1 MIRFVNNIEDIP
13 EYPLSRTIL
22 IDDSSQLGA
31 WTVRVFKTDYSI
43 DDQPSI
49 DVILDDRI
57 DFYMNTRDLGRG
69 ILYSLWARYG
79 KSDNLGDLSQVVFR
93 TFDRAIP
100 GVHRQRWRV
109 WRASQIDKYYRVL
122 PRRFIKVDYGAMVPP
137 FSVIRRIVTG
147 RWYPVA
153 NVYDD
158 YKGASFFDRLLGREI
173 VPTHLAPTPLKTN
186 H

>member
-1 MIRFVNNIEDIP
+1 MRVFITD
-13 EYPLSRTIL
+13 YQ
-22 IDDSSQLGA
+22 IDD
-31 WTVRVFKTDYSI
+31 K
-43 DDQPSI
+43 PSI
-49 DVILDDRI
+49 DAILDDRI

-69 ILYSLWARYG
+69 ILYGLWARYG

-109 WRASQIDKYYRVL
+109 WCASQIDNYYRVL
-122 PRRFIKVDYGAMVPP
+122 SRKFIKVDYGAMVPP

-158 YKGASFFDRLLGREI
+158 FIGASFFDRLLGREI
-173 VPTHLAPTPLKTN
+173 VPTHLAPTPLKTD